1 MENLEMIG
9 ESLDYQEIQ
18 TVLILYICWDF
29 EGKED
34 KRQSA
39 SRQNES
45 IVKEAQEKMRTP
57 KTASMQHQIPNI
69 KLHRNKMISSI
80 LAVS

>member
-1 MENLEMIG
+1 MIG
-9 ESLDYQEIQ
+9 ESLDYQESQ

-34 KRQSA
+34 KGQSA

-45 IVKEAQEKMRTP
+45 IVKETRKKDANP
-57 KTASMQHQIPNI
+57 
-69 KLHRNKMISSI
+69 
-80 LAVS
+80 